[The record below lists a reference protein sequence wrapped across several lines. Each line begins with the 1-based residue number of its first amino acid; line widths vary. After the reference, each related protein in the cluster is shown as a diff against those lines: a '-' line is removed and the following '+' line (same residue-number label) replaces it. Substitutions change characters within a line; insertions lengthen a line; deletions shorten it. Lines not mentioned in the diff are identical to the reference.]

1 MRLKTFKSKFAN
13 FLSEDLKTFKSRFKN
28 FQLKN
33 LKKRVLK
40 IKEKKSGKSEKG
52 ISGKINWRGEG
63 EPAGARAS

>member
-1 MRLKTFKSKFAN
+1 
-13 FLSEDLKTFKSRFKN
+13 
-28 FQLKN
+28 